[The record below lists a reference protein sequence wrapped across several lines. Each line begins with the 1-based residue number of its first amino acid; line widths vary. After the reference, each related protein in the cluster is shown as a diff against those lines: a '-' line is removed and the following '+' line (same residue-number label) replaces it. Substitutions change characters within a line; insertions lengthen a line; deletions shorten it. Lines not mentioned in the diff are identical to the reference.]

1 MIDVSKSNE
10 KSAKI
15 TEQKMKAKEE
25 SENKEILKM
34 SRFVVLFKII

>member
-15 TEQKMKAKEE
+15 TEQRKKAKEE
-25 SENKEILKM
+25 SENKEIFKNVSVRGLG
-34 SRFVVLFKII
+34 LF